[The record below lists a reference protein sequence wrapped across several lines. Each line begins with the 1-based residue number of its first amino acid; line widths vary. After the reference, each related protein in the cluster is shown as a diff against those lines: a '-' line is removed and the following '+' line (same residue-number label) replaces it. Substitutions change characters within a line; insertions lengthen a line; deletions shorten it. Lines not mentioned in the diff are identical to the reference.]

1 MKLKVVQWVLAL
13 LLLAPCTQAQSIWDA
28 THLANVKQSIHEPF
42 YATAY
47 QALQAEADKLLD
59 VQPLSVMMK
68 EKVPASGNKH
78 DYMSQARYYWPDP
91 TKPDGLPYVSRDGES
106 NPELNKLD
114 RNRLG
119 ATASRVTT
127 LALAWYFSGEE
138 KYAQKATELI
148 RVWFFDK
155 DTRMNPNLEYAQM
168 IPGHNGGKGRC
179 YGVLDS
185 YSFVEMLDAV
195 KLLEQSKSFTAKDS
209 KQLQAWFGKLLNWIL
224 TSPQGQEESR
234 QANNHSTAYDA
245 QVIAIALY
253 TGNLKVAREVIN
265 AVPAKRIFTQIEPDG
280 RQPHELRRTLA
291 FGYSQYNLTH
301 LLDIFCMAEK
311 IGIRIDN
318 ATSPDGRNFYRAMDF
333 LAQYTGKDV

>member
-119 ATASRVTT
+119 ATDVESNKQYDV
-127 LALAWYFSGEE
+127 
-138 KYAQKATELI
+138 LI
-148 RVWFFDK
+148 NNVCRSQSISAV
-155 DTRMNPNLEYAQM
+155 PPHE
-168 IPGHNGGKGRC
+168 KGRQC
-179 YGVLDS
+179 YCNHFSPGLNTDW
-185 YSFVEMLDAV
+185 
-195 KLLEQSKSFTAKDS
+195 QSK
-209 KQLQAWFGKLLNWIL
+209 
-224 TSPQGQEESR
+224 
-234 QANNHSTAYDA
+234 
-245 QVIAIALY
+245 
-253 TGNLKVAREVIN
+253 
-265 AVPAKRIFTQIEPDG
+265 
-280 RQPHELRRTLA
+280 
-291 FGYSQYNLTH
+291 
-301 LLDIFCMAEK
+301 
-311 IGIRIDN
+311 
-318 ATSPDGRNFYRAMDF
+318 
-333 LAQYTGKDV
+333 

>member
-13 LLLAPCTQAQSIWDA
+13 FLLAPCTQAQSIWDA

-179 YGVLDS
+179 EVVGAIEVFYGQRFQAAASMVRQVAELDIDQPAGTRRIPPGQQPQ
-185 YSFVEMLDAV
+185 YGLRCAG
-195 KLLEQSKSFTAKDS
+195 DS
-209 KQLQAWFGKLLNWIL
+209 HCPL
-224 TSPQGQEESR
+224 
-234 QANNHSTAYDA
+234 H
-245 QVIAIALY
+245 
-253 TGNLKVAREVIN
+253 
-265 AVPAKRIFTQIEPDG
+265 
-280 RQPHELRRTLA
+280 RQP
-291 FGYSQYNLTH
+291 
-301 LLDIFCMAEK
+301 
-311 IGIRIDN
+311 
-318 ATSPDGRNFYRAMDF
+318 
-333 LAQYTGKDV
+333 

>member
-168 IPGHNGGKGRC
+168 IPGHNGHFGIEQPRIALIHCTEKVSAKFPHSLDYVNIVELAEAGEFGNVIIDGPLDVKTSCEKTSGNIKGIVSPID
-179 YGVLDS
+179 GEADVLIFPNIESGNAFYKAVSLFSHADMAGLLQGPSCPVVLPSRSDS
-185 YSFVEMLDAV
+185 GLSKYYSIAMAC
-195 KLLEQSKSFTAKDS
+195 
-209 KQLQAWFGKLLNWIL
+209 L
-224 TSPQGQEESR
+224 TSG
-234 QANNHSTAYDA
+234 
-245 QVIAIALY
+245 V
-253 TGNLKVAREVIN
+253 K
-265 AVPAKRIFTQIEPDG
+265 EP
-280 RQPHELRRTLA
+280 
-291 FGYSQYNLTH
+291 
-301 LLDIFCMAEK
+301 
-311 IGIRIDN
+311 
-318 ATSPDGRNFYRAMDF
+318 
-333 LAQYTGKDV
+333 

>member
-78 DYMSQARYYWPDP
+78 DYMRQARYYWPDP

-185 YSFVEMLDAV
+185 Y
-195 KLLEQSKSFTAKDS
+195 
-209 KQLQAWFGKLLNWIL
+209 
-224 TSPQGQEESR
+224 
-234 QANNHSTAYDA
+234 
-245 QVIAIALY
+245 
-253 TGNLKVAREVIN
+253 
-265 AVPAKRIFTQIEPDG
+265 
-280 RQPHELRRTLA
+280 
-291 FGYSQYNLTH
+291 
-301 LLDIFCMAEK
+301 
-311 IGIRIDN
+311 
-318 ATSPDGRNFYRAMDF
+318 
-333 LAQYTGKDV
+333 

>member
-127 LALAWYFSGEE
+127 LALVLQRRREVCPKGNGAYPRMVLRQGYTHESQPGVC
-138 KYAQKATELI
+138 A
-148 RVWFFDK
+148 D
-155 DTRMNPNLEYAQM
+155 DTRTQ
-168 IPGHNGGKGRC
+168 R
-179 YGVLDS
+179 
-185 YSFVEMLDAV
+185 
-195 KLLEQSKSFTAKDS
+195 
-209 KQLQAWFGKLLNWIL
+209 
-224 TSPQGQEESR
+224 R
-234 QANNHSTAYDA
+234 QRP
-245 QVIAIALY
+245 L
-253 TGNLKVAREVIN
+253 
-265 AVPAKRIFTQIEPDG
+265 
-280 RQPHELRRTLA
+280 LRRA
-291 FGYSQYNLTH
+291 G
-301 LLDIFCMAEK
+301 
-311 IGIRIDN
+311 
-318 ATSPDGRNFYRAMDF
+318 
-333 LAQYTGKDV
+333 

>member
-114 RNRLG
+114 RNRQPRHHAGTGLVLQRRREVCPKGNG
-119 ATASRVTT
+119 AYPRMVLRQGYTHESQPGVCA
-127 LALAWYFSGEE
+127 
-138 KYAQKATELI
+138 
-148 RVWFFDK
+148 D
-155 DTRMNPNLEYAQM
+155 DTRTQ
-168 IPGHNGGKGRC
+168 R
-179 YGVLDS
+179 
-185 YSFVEMLDAV
+185 
-195 KLLEQSKSFTAKDS
+195 
-209 KQLQAWFGKLLNWIL
+209 
-224 TSPQGQEESR
+224 R
-234 QANNHSTAYDA
+234 QRP
-245 QVIAIALY
+245 L
-253 TGNLKVAREVIN
+253 
-265 AVPAKRIFTQIEPDG
+265 
-280 RQPHELRRTLA
+280 LRRA
-291 FGYSQYNLTH
+291 G
-301 LLDIFCMAEK
+301 
-311 IGIRIDN
+311 
-318 ATSPDGRNFYRAMDF
+318 
-333 LAQYTGKDV
+333 

>member
-1 MKLKVVQWVLAL
+1 M
-13 LLLAPCTQAQSIWDA
+13 
-28 THLANVKQSIHEPF
+28 
-42 YATAY
+42 
-47 QALQAEADKLLD
+47 
-59 VQPLSVMMK
+59 
-68 EKVPASGNKH
+68 
-78 DYMSQARYYWPDP
+78 
-91 TKPDGLPYVSRDGES
+91 SRDGES

-195 KLLEQSKSFTAKDS
+195 KLLEQSKS
-209 KQLQAWFGKLLNWIL
+209 
-224 TSPQGQEESR
+224 
-234 QANNHSTAYDA
+234 
-245 QVIAIALY
+245 
-253 TGNLKVAREVIN
+253 
-265 AVPAKRIFTQIEPDG
+265 
-280 RQPHELRRTLA
+280 LRP
-291 FGYSQYNLTH
+291 
-301 LLDIFCMAEK
+301 K
-311 IGIRIDN
+311 IPSSCKHGS
-318 ATSPDGRNFYRAMDF
+318 ASC
-333 LAQYTGKDV
+333 